1 MLIVRDVFR
10 CKPGKSRQV
19 AEIFK
24 EALKHIEGAGSVQG
38 GKVMLDL
45 VADFWT
51 VAVEL
56 EVKDLAAYER
66 EMETFATREEF
77 RKIMAGYMEL
87 IDGGRREIYRV
98 V

>member
-24 EALKHIEGAGSVQG
+24 AALKHIEGTGSVLG

-51 VAVEL
+51 VAIEL
-56 EVKDLAAYER
+56 EVKDLGAYER
-66 EMETFATREEF
+66 EMETYASREEF

-87 IDGGRREIYRV
+87 VTEGRREIYRLV
-98 V
+98 